1 MYFKVLIVFCS
12 MVLVFG
18 VFAFFRE
25 RTQRDDDVHVGDGV
39 KQAGGIDLP
48 DGEMATKH
56 LTDGDSK

>member
-1 MYFKVLIVFCS
+1 LCS

-18 VFAFFRE
+18 LVAFFRE
-25 RTQRDDDVHVGDGV
+25 RRQRDDDVHVGDGV

-48 DGEMATKH
+48 DGEMAAKH

>member
-18 VFAFFRE
+18 LVAFFHE
-25 RTQRDDDVHVGDGV
+25 RRQRDDDVHVGDGV

-48 DGEMATKH
+48 DGEMAAKH
-56 LTDGDSK
+56 LRDGDSR

>member
-1 MYFKVLIVFCS
+1 MYFKVLIVFCR

-18 VFAFFRE
+18 LVAFLPE
-25 RTQRDDDVHVGDGV
+25 RRQRDDDVHVGDGV

-48 DGEMATKH
+48 DGEMPAKH